1 MRHSLN
7 FLGFRGQS
15 FYERN
20 REEAYM
26 LSFESRVVVMSE
38 SMFYV
43 VRVVFADKEMP
54 GVWLGS
60 VIIERVNRPRT
71 NHTCT

>member
-1 MRHSLN
+1 
-7 FLGFRGQS
+7 
-15 FYERN
+15 
-20 REEAYM
+20 M
-26 LSFESRVVVMSE
+26 LSFESRVVMMSE